1 MCDIH
6 VVILCV
12 LSETWHYKLCLILSL
27 DKVLALLPLFPQL
40 LRLRWLVLVPPLLP
54 VVELGE
60 AVADDGDGEADDED
74 AEDGAEA
81 AENFPKT
88 GHWTYVPVSHLWR
101 DGENRYEEDTGDEVE
116 MNIRIAG
123 CQIFSDIGCCT
134 SVRLQRSLLWA
145 NVAWDYPSQVN
156 FISPSIGHV
165 WSMLGERN
173 AKKKQICSFWP
184 QSNISTYQHQFISL
198 EVSSFYI
205 CDKFVSYLLVNLS
218 FESSQLRPFI
228 KRKCLD
234 SNFKFRSASS
244 N

>member
-1 MCDIH
+1 M
-6 VVILCV
+6 
-12 LSETWHYKLCLILSL
+12 SEREIYFKGNSKSPCWEKAFLLA
-27 DKVLALLPLFPQL
+27 KVKGEQAFGFL
-40 LRLRWLVLVPPLLP
+40 LRLDTFVLLP
-54 VVELGE
+54 SLLPRVELGE
-60 AVADDGDGEADDED
+60 AVSDDGDGEADDED

-173 AKKKQICSFWP
+173 AKKSRFVVFDRSPISRLT
-184 QSNISTYQHQFISL
+184 NIS
-198 EVSSFYI
+198 
-205 CDKFVSYLLVNLS
+205 SY
-218 FESSQLRPFI
+218 R
-228 KRKCLD
+228 
-234 SNFKFRSASS
+234 
-244 N
+244 